1 MKLNIKTNQL
11 FLFLLTISLATNA
24 QNNTDFQETDSQKRI
39 TEFSE
44 KKRHGVSLDVIAGLG
59 FSNFNPRYE
68 YVLDK
73 YSGIG
78 ADLNINLDRN
88 NGTEVIEKFSF
99 SPFYRQYFFS
109 KEDYGAKG
117 FYGEGFLKFYTYS
130 NDFSTVFGD
139 IVTSDN
145 KSFFETAIGVGI
157 GWKWISN
164 SGFLIDISAGL
175 GRNLGFANDPEE
187 RDLAGKFGINLGWQF

>member
-1 MKLNIKTNQL
+1 MTALEKLEFTVWSKI
-11 FLFLLTISLATNA
+11 IST
-24 QNNTDFQETDSQKRI
+24 
-39 TEFSE
+39 
-44 KKRHGVSLDVIAGLG
+44 KKSL
-59 FSNFNPRYE
+59 
-68 YVLDK
+68 
-73 YSGIG
+73 
-78 ADLNINLDRN
+78 
-88 NGTEVIEKFSF
+88 
-99 SPFYRQYFFS
+99 
-109 KEDYGAKG
+109 

-187 RDLAGKFGINLGWQF
+187 RDLAGKFGINFGWQF